1 MEDQEKGGTRQ
12 KRTKGGKRERGK
24 RKRWNKK
31 ENQERGGT
39 REKRG
44 KKVGTNERSYNIKEE
59 QKLNLIV

>member
-1 MEDQEKGGTRQ
+1 MSKKRGDRRMEDQEKGGTRQ

-44 KKVGTNERSYNIKEE
+44 KK
-59 QKLNLIV
+59 